1 MTAIQFV
8 SIVIRIYKHSAG
20 LLHMILSYIHQENLE
35 ETKMVLVKLQNT
47 SVQLKEPFTN
57 ITP

>member
-8 SIVIRIYKHSAG
+8 SIVIWIYKHSAG
-20 LLHMILSYIHQENLE
+20 LLHMILGYIHQENLE
-35 ETKMVLVKLQNT
+35 ETKMVLVKFQNT

-57 ITP
+57 IKP